1 MSPLGIEPEAK
12 RRNPVA
18 ASLKNY
24 ILKCLA
30 QALNLARTSTC
41 ARSLTSGKPIH
52 QKQKHSITHYFF
64 DHVFSPKYRNT
75 TQFNNRNA
83 NSQRKICKWG
93 KNIYRFDCQQPP
105 PPPPPGGTVTATP
118 PAPGSHAV
126 RLSKENNANITK
138 TYFIFSPV
146 CNKGSTT
153 KTRLKFLPKYQAIK
167 PNM

>member
-52 QKQKHSITHYFF
+52 QKQKHSITQYFF
-64 DHVFSPKYRNT
+64 NHIFSPTSKYENKFNFKNT
-75 TQFNNRNA
+75 K
-83 NSQRKICKWG
+83 SQSQICKWD
-93 KNIYRFDCQQPP
+93 KNIYGFD
-105 PPPPPGGTVTATP
+105 
-118 PAPGSHAV
+118 
-126 RLSKENNANITK
+126 
-138 TYFIFSPV
+138 
-146 CNKGSTT
+146 
-153 KTRLKFLPKYQAIK
+153 
-167 PNM
+167 